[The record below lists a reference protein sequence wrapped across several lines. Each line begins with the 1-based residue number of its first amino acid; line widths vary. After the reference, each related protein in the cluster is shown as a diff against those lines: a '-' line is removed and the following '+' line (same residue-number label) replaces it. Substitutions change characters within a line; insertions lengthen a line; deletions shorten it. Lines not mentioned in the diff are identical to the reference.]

1 MTEAAEIGE
10 LFLTFSCE
18 RLQLLASRIA
28 DCLGRLSD
36 EQIWQRGS
44 EVENSVAN
52 LALHLCGNVRQWIIS
67 GVGGQVDI
75 RKRDEEFA
83 RQDGVTT
90 SELREQLETTISEAI
105 AVIRDVPQHRLREKI
120 AVQGRNPSVL
130 EAIYVVVEHFGE
142 HAGQI
147 MYMTKQMTRED
158 LGYHRHLS
166 AQKSTR

>member
-1 MTEAAEIGE
+1 MTEAAEVGE
-10 LFLTFSCE
+10 LFLEFSRE

-36 EQIWQRGS
+36 QQIWQRGS

-52 LALHLCGNVRQWIIS
+52 LVLHLCGNVRQWIIS
-67 GVGGQVDI
+67 GVGGHADI
-75 RKRDEEFA
+75 RKRNEEFS
-83 RQDGVTT
+83 RKDGVTT
-90 SELREQLETTISEAI
+90 SELRELLESTITEAVC
-105 AVIRDVPQHRLREKI
+105 VIQNVQHHRLVEKVS
-120 AVQGRNPSVL
+120 VQGRNPSVL

-158 LGYHRHLS
+158 LGYYRHLS
-166 AQKSTR
+166 AQKSSR

>member
-10 LFLTFSCE
+10 LFLTFSRE
-18 RLQLLASRIA
+18 RLQLLTSRIA
-28 DCLGRLSD
+28 DCLGHLSD

-52 LALHLCGNVRQWIIS
+52 LVLHLCGNVRQWIVS
-67 GVGGQVDI
+67 GVGGQADV

-83 RQDGVTT
+83 RRDGVTT
-90 SELREQLETTISEAI
+90 SELRELLDSTVSEATG
-105 AVIRDVPQHRLREKI
+105 VIRDVSQQRLREKI

-158 LGYHRHLS
+158 LGYYRHLS
-166 AQKSTR
+166 AQKSSR

>member
-1 MTEAAEIGE
+1 MTEAAEVGE
-10 LFLTFSCE
+10 LFLTFSRE
-18 RLQLLASRIA
+18 RLQLVASRVS

-52 LALHLCGNVRQWIIS
+52 LVLHLCGNVRQWIIS
-67 GVGGQVDI
+67 GVGGQTDI
-75 RKRDEEFA
+75 RQRDAEFA
-83 RQDGVTT
+83 RRDGVTT
-90 SELREQLETTISEAI
+90 SELRELLESTIAESVS
-105 AVIRDVPQHRLREKI
+105 VIQNMQHDRLVEKI
-120 AVQGRNPSVL
+120 SVQGRNLSVL

-166 AQKSTR
+166 VEKSTR